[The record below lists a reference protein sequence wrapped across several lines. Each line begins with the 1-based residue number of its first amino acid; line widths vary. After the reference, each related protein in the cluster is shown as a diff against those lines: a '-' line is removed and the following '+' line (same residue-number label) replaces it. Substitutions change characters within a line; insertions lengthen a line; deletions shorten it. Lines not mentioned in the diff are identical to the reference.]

1 MTTLFFADKDF
12 EKVIT
17 RKRAKGYKSLVID
30 DNVEVAKPVKTSTFT
45 DENGVSHLKITKSDE
60 PVNENQMEYMFLV
73 KEIGAVPTEAKA
85 TELEI
90 IFLDNGWMLVT
101 LKKGAIAVKLNENVT
116 IPTLNYNLSN
126 KITVD
131 TIKWLNLEDF
141 ISTTIS
147 YNKYN
152 NLDAEGTF
160 VYDYIYNMCVKS
172 TLPAS
177 NGVTYTY
184 YSTND
189 ISLGAIALYQQNKAA
204 RERGVAFRKQYQTT
218 MQAIST
224 PTEYDDEYDDDEYDD
239 DDGDYSDLAEYL

>member
-17 RKRAKGYKSLVID
+17 RKRAKGYKSLVVD
-30 DNVEVAKPVKTSTFT
+30 DAVEVAKPIKTSTFT

-60 PVNENQMEYMFLV
+60 PINENQMEYMFLV

-101 LKKGAIAVKLNENVT
+101 LKKGAIAVKLNDNVT
-116 IPTLNYNLSN
+116 IPTLNYTLSN

-141 ISTTIS
+141 VSTSMS

-152 NLDAEGTF
+152 KIDVDGIF
-160 VYDYIYNMCVKS
+160 VYDYIYNMCVRS
-172 TLPAS
+172 TLPVS

-184 YSTND
+184 YSIND
-189 ISLGAIALYQQNKAA
+189 ISLGTIALYQQNKAA
-204 RERGVAFRKQYQTT
+204 KERGIAFRKQYQTT

-224 PTEYDDEYDDDEYDD
+224 PIEYEDEYDDEYDDDDEDYADLEEYV
-239 DDGDYSDLAEYL
+239 